1 MLSLHAAAAMMG
13 ARLVGDG
20 ARRFARVNT
29 DTRSLAAGE
38 LFVAIAGERFDG
50 HSFIARALELGAA
63 GVIAEHL
70 PEGCTGPALL
80 VADTR
85 RALGELAAGWRRRF
99 GLPTIAVTG
108 SNGKTT
114 VKEMIASI
122 LAARFGESARLATQ
136 GNLNN
141 DIGVPL
147 TTLRLASSH
156 QAAVIELG
164 MNHPGEII
172 ELARIAQPTV
182 ALINNAQ
189 REHQEFMASI
199 DAVAQE
205 NGSVLTALA
214 HDGVAVFPA
223 GTVYDALWSDLAGG
237 RRCLRFG
244 LDGAGDVRG
253 TVQASTEGTRLR
265 IEGAVRI
272 DEVVLATFGVHNA
285 RNALAAAACAHAAG
299 VDEASIAHGLA
310 RFTPVKGR
318 LQRKRAVSGAL
329 VIDDTYNANPDSV
342 RAAIDVLAAQ
352 PAPRWLV
359 LGDMGEVGDHGA
371 EYHAEIGA
379 YAKAQGIERLYC
391 MGSAM
396 RDAALAYGPGA
407 LHFDA
412 IEPLIDAVRMAPPEV
427 SLLVKGSRFMRMER
441 VVGAL
446 IGEPVEPHGAS
457 PEKKPV
463 APEGAGARE
472 GHDHVA

>member
-1 MLSLHAAAAMMG
+1 MLSLRAAAAMMG
-13 ARLVGDG
+13 ARIVGDAAHG
-20 ARRFARVNT
+20 FTRVNT

-63 GVIAEHL
+63 GVVAEHL
-70 PEGCTGPALL
+70 PDGCAGPALL

-85 RALGELAAGWRRRF
+85 CALGELAAGWRRRF
-99 GLPTIAVTG
+99 DLPTIAVTG

-122 LAARFGESARLATQ
+122 LAARFGDSARLATQ

-147 TTLRLASSH
+147 TTLRLAAAH
-156 QAAVIELG
+156 HAAVIELG

-244 LDGAGDVRG
+244 LDGTGDIRG

-272 DEVVLATFGVHNA
+272 DDVVLATFGVHNA

-299 VDEASIAHGLA
+299 IDEASIAHGLA

-318 LQRKRAVSGAL
+318 LQRKRASSGAL

-379 YAKAQGIERLYC
+379 YAKAQGIERLC
-391 MGSAM
+391 SMGSAM

-407 LHFDA
+407 EHFDA
-412 IEPLIDAVRMAPPEV
+412 IEALIGAVRMAPSEA

-446 IGEPVEPHGAS
+446 TGESIEPHGAS
-457 PEKKPV
+457 PDKKPA
-463 APEGAGARE
+463 APQGAGAQE